1 MTRRRLPCHRT
12 QSGTFEGYRFHG
24 HSKITIS
31 SFFFSHSPQM
41 NHYMSYTPTHPFNQP
56 SSTKG
61 SIYNTNNSS
70 SSMRRSKRHRRSTRS
85 LHNSK
90 SKANSMGALNLRTST
105 GSLRSM
111 AKQQHRKSATSLL
124 NDTSYSNNTLGSR
137 GGGTMGRGSKGAYQQ
152 MLPPPPPPLPTH
164 NGGGGYG
171 TSRSSGYGV
180 ISHSGGSSSQQHA
193 AKFLTSDSE
202 TDYYHTFTPNYVN
215 NGLNNPLYGNRHSYL
230 NDSETAI

>member
-1 MTRRRLPCHRT
+1 
-12 QSGTFEGYRFHG
+12 
-24 HSKITIS
+24 
-31 SFFFSHSPQM
+31 M
-41 NHYMSYTPTHPFNQP
+41 NHYMSYTPTHPFNKS

-70 SSMRRSKRHRRSTRS
+70 QSNSMRRSKRHRRSTRS

-90 SKANSMGALNLRTST
+90 SKANSMGALNIRSTST

-111 AKQQHRKSATSLL
+111 SKQSHRKSATSLL
-124 NDTSYSNNTLGSR
+124 MNNADTSFNTNTIGSR
-137 GGGTMGRGSKGAYQQ
+137 GGRAGNSKGMYHSMLPVPPPSSSSNGGHGTRGSS
-152 MLPPPPPPLPTH
+152 T
-164 NGGGGYG
+164 
-171 TSRSSGYGV
+171 YGV
-180 ISHSGGSSSQQHA
+180 ISSSSSQQHA